1 MSRTHIA
8 KEPKMGPE
16 ISFRPARPDDYE
28 FTAGL
33 YLDSMRRLLTALGT
47 WDEER
52 VVARFRQEFAPE
64 RAQVICSDG
73 VDIGWMQVS
82 EAADG
87 FRLDQIHLVDRFRGR
102 GIGTR
107 LIEGLLAGARG
118 MGTAVALNVIRGNPA
133 ISLYHRL
140 GFRVVGEDKELLR
153 MRWEPA
159 RPRRS

>member
-1 MSRTHIA
+1 MA
-8 KEPKMGPE
+8 KEPRMAPE

-28 FTAGL
+28 FAAEL

-47 WDEER
+47 WDEGR
-52 VVARFRQEFAPE
+52 VVARFREVFAPE
-64 RAQVICSDG
+64 RAQVIRSEG

-87 FRLDQIHLVDRFRGR
+87 FQLDQIHLVDRFRGR

-107 LIEGLLAGARG
+107 LIEALLARARG
-118 MGTAVALNVIRGNPA
+118 MGRAVALNVVRGNPA

-140 GFRVVGEDKELLR
+140 GFRVVGEDKEKFR

-159 RPRRS
+159 EPKRDRS